1 MLYRSVLEVKFLID
15 TATNVTSSIIILN
28 QCADEEEEDDD
39 GNSQN
44 GGYGKA
50 TAMSPY
56 DDDDIGNDPKYKFH
70 FKFNAI

>member
-1 MLYRSVLEVKFLID
+1 M
-15 TATNVTSSIIILN
+15 TSSIIILN

-56 DDDDIGNDPKYKFH
+56 DDDDIGNDSKYKFY
-70 FKFNAI
+70 FRFDVILS

>member
-1 MLYRSVLEVKFLID
+1 M
-15 TATNVTSSIIILN
+15 ILN
-28 QCADEEEEDDD
+28 QCADEEEEYDD

-56 DDDDIGNDPKYKFH
+56 DDDDIGNDYKYKCCSKYH
-70 FKFNAI
+70 FVLLYEK